1 MESGY
6 IGASF
11 FDAGFL
17 IFFGNEQVIEET
29 RFFEVV
35 GIYRKKKFWNFRYKY
50 LLCKKMTYDGNDISF
65 FIYMNHCW
73 SKSFVNEVFFASFDM
88 KEFYT

>member
-6 IGASF
+6 IGANF

-50 LLCKKMTYDGNDISF
+50 LLCKKMTCDGNDISF
-65 FIYMNHCW
+65 FIYTGIIVGLNH
-73 SKSFVNEVFFASFDM
+73 S
-88 KEFYT
+88 

>member
-50 LLCKKMTYDGNDISF
+50 LLCKKMTCDDNDISF
-65 FIYMNHCW
+65 FIYMGIIIVGLNH
-73 SKSFVNEVFFASFDM
+73 S
-88 KEFYT
+88 